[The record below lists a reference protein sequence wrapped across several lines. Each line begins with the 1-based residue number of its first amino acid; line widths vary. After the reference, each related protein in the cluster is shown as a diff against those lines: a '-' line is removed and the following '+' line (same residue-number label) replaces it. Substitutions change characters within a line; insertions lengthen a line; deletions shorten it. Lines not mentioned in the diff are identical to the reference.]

1 MPGSRRRGEKSGS
14 VGFFSRSRA
23 STEKPRE
30 SRVLEL
36 LMQYCMAQRA
46 GLPWVDGIGYA
57 GIMNPLKNV
66 SYLLDLEHVEHELL
80 FIQERVLG
88 YKL

>member
-1 MPGSRRRGEKSGS
+1 
-14 VGFFSRSRA
+14 
-23 STEKPRE
+23 
-30 SRVLEL
+30 
-36 LMQYCMAQRA
+36 MAQRA
-46 GLPWVDGIGYA
+46 GLPWVDGIGYV
-57 GIMNPLKNV
+57 GIMNPRKNV

>member
-1 MPGSRRRGEKSGS
+1 M
-14 VGFFSRSRA
+14 
-23 STEKPRE
+23 
-30 SRVLEL
+30 LEL